1 MKRLLV
7 LVVLVSFGSIFMP
20 IQAYGTACTNS
31 TLFGAFGYQEQGRY
45 AAQGV
50 DFRVVGNIKFD
61 GKGKANGTFTIWY
74 SDFTVTG
81 GPIVLSYSV
90 EPDCRVSWRD
100 VTYGDGETYTG
111 VIVSNGQKIL
121 YIETT
126 GDPARSGEAEKIRV
140 TSQNSQ

>member
-50 DFRVVGNIKFD
+50 DFRVVGKYQVRWQ
-61 GKGKANGTFTIWY
+61 G
-74 SDFTVTG
+74 
-81 GPIVLSYSV
+81 
-90 EPDCRVSWRD
+90 
-100 VTYGDGETYTG
+100 
-111 VIVSNGQKIL
+111 
-121 YIETT
+121 
-126 GDPARSGEAEKIRV
+126 
-140 TSQNSQ
+140 